1 MRRTFEERLQSQDG
15 ALGLQH
21 LPFLSLEVN
30 LTLIIPTGAPLAILN
45 FVLVGPDH
53 EEEVGP
59 EHPAEDAADG
69 VRDGQADQGLQDV
82 EDVQDQADSSQHD
95 PRLHEADVPLK
106 HKDIGGSNQR
116 RI

>member
-1 MRRTFEERLQSQDG
+1 MN
-15 ALGLQH
+15 
-21 LPFLSLEVN
+21 LS
-30 LTLIIPTGAPLAILN
+30 LIIPTRPLTILN

-69 VRDGQADQGLQDV
+69 VGDGQADEGLQDV
-82 EDVQDQADSSQHD
+82 EDVEDEADSGQDD

-106 HKDIGGSNQR
+106 CKDIGESDQL